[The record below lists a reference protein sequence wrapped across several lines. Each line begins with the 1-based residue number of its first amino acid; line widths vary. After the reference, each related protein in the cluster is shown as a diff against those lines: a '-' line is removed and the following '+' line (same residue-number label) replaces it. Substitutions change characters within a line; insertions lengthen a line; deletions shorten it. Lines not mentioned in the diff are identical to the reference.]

1 MRMLD
6 ISVNITLNNKSD
18 LEKVT
23 EILKRQNIDKP
34 VYIIELSDSYSI
46 NFESDYEHFEIDT
59 DLESS
64 FNDYEFVSDLGKG
77 QKQIRIR
84 INRTQSPFSSDGWGR
99 HFNSDPIETT
109 KFFIRR
115 SKKESQTNNDINT
128 TFKVLFNDIEKEYT
142 VNAVPG
148 INKATDEKGYI
159 LVKNINDSGN
169 DTELIEKKLFKTKSE
184 AFWRGYQLMTSQIEQ
199 EFTDY
204 QKSIKRKRKKK

>member
-1 MRMLD
+1 M
-6 ISVNITLNNKSD
+6 SVNIRLNNKSD

-23 EILKRQNIDKP
+23 EILKCQQIDKP
-34 VYIIELSDSYSI
+34 VYIIESSCSYSI

-59 DLESS
+59 DLENS

-77 QKQIRIR
+77 QKQIRIQ

-99 HFNSDPIETT
+99 HFNSDPIETS

-115 SKKESQTNNDINT
+115 SKNESTNNDINT

-159 LVKNINDSGN
+159 LVKNINESGN
-169 DTELIEKKLFKTKSE
+169 ETELIEKNLFKTKSE

-204 QKSIKRKRKKK
+204 KKSIKRKRKMK